1 MLEQSPAFP
10 TPEARVRFRRLTLR
24 RSLAGAAAVLLVCAA
39 GSCGGTP
46 ASSGQVF
53 IPTGDLSAYDQC
65 MLDAGFEIVGVHS
78 TGPGEA
84 PEYDFRLTTTGLDP
98 DEVQARIHQCEVL
111 QPSHPPLTEA
121 EIRQTYDRW
130 VGEYHCMMGL
140 GYQPDPPPSF
150 ETFLASYDAG
160 NHKSPWMPTDGID
173 TAHWTQA
180 QYDEAKAKCSL
191 EFFTMEW

>member
-1 MLEQSPAFP
+1 LDSGFGPAP
-10 TPEARVRFRRLTLR
+10 KACVRRNAARRLAAAGLI
-24 RSLAGAAAVLLVCAA
+24 LWLVAAGACSAPGV
-39 GSCGGTP
+39 GTP
-46 ASSGQVF
+46 SASGAVP
-53 IPTGDLSAYDQC
+53 IPTGNLSAFDRC

-130 VGEYHCMMGL
+130 VGEYHCLMGL